1 MANYTVNIPG
11 QRVVVQ
17 MTTNTTIQM
26 ANLAF
31 TNTAVENVYSASV
44 KSIFWSGNTT
54 VAREGVTLLNLSGEG
69 DWDFAGRGVS
79 IDLPSGNGASNI
91 EVTTLG
97 TCILELS
104 KRSSLT

>member
-1 MANYTVNIPG
+1 
-11 QRVVVQ
+11 
-17 MTTNTTIQM
+17 M

-31 TNTAVENVYSASV
+31 TNTAVENVYSAAI

-54 VAREGVTLLNLSGEG
+54 VAREGTTLLNLYGEG
-69 DWDFAGRGVS
+69 DWDFAGMGIS
-79 IDLPSGNGASNI
+79 IELPTGNGASNI

-104 KRSSLT
+104 KKSSLT